1 MVWRDLSIPGW
12 PTVTFLYVHVSEAWY
27 CGGHFRLWL
36 WGHGES
42 CVWWNPGYT
51 FYSAPLPLFLQP
63 SSWEGVFFLTFH
75 QVTQLE
81 LGLCNPTVVEMEPGK
96 EGRKSNVNFKAY
108 SIVFFLTPSF
118 VHLWE
123 RIQHFFS
130 VELYLSYFV
139 LLWRDTMISVTYRRK
154 NLLGVYSFSRLE
166 AMTIMGSMAAWRQ
179 AWCRSRSWELTP
191 ASQQE
196 RGREGGGEEREL

>member
-1 MVWRDLSIPGW
+1 MKGLVDSRVAHSDLLICSCFWSMVLWRSLQVMTRRTWRVLCLMEPWLYFLFSSS
-12 PTVTFLYVHVSEAWY
+12 PTLPAAILM
-27 CGGHFRLWL
+27 GG
-36 WGHGES
+36 
-42 CVWWNPGYT
+42 CV
-51 FYSAPLPLFLQP
+51 L
-63 SSWEGVFFLTFH
+63 LTFH

-139 LLWRDTMISVTYRRK
+139 LLWRDTMISATFRRK

-179 AWCRSRSWELTP
+179 AWCRSRS
-191 ASQQE
+191 
-196 RGREGGGEEREL
+196 